1 MGQLLVFETNSFF
14 FKGVVVNAK
23 FQQVSSQLFHNKTL
37 ESHPGKSLL
46 DGKFPSQ
53 DQFGNPLR
61 GSRGLKAGKSIAQGW
76 RGAFE
81 SWAGDWKERSLSHQ
95 FLQRN
100 YQSTRVCDQC
110 SAIKPFAATPPE
122 LLPFIYTDFRLNAPW
137 TTTIRTHDDYLR
149 ETPAMNISPWV
160 DVPGFIINRVKWDSA
175 HTILLGTGKDLA
187 ASFLYDM
194 VFCLDLVYFAMIH
207 GSGMLQKLNI
217 GYHTHV

>member
-1 MGQLLVFETNSFF
+1 
-14 FKGVVVNAK
+14 
-23 FQQVSSQLFHNKTL
+23 
-37 ESHPGKSLL
+37 LL
-46 DGKFPSQ
+46 DGKFPSE

-61 GSRGLKAGKSIAQGW
+61 GSRGLKAGKLIAQGW
-76 RGAFE
+76 RGAIE
-81 SWAGDWKERSLSHQ
+81 SWCGDWKERSLSHQ

-122 LLPFIYTDFRLNAPW
+122 LLPFIYTDFRLDAPW

-160 DVPGFIINRVKWDSA
+160 DVPGFTITRVKWDSA

-194 VFCLDLVYFAMIH
+194 AFCLDLVIFCH
-207 GSGMLQKLNI
+207 DTWFGHVTKVKLWVSQLT
-217 GYHTHV
+217 HTYQTM